1 MKKLM
6 LLLCLVSISS
16 LAQTRGN
23 KKIEKRFFKVENLE
37 VISVNLYAKI
47 SVDLAEEEG
56 MTIEMDE
63 NLFDK
68 IDTEVLDGRLDLSQ
82 LKWIQ
87 PSQKIIIKIGAPRL
101 KRVVQDTHGTLR
113 VLNVNNETIQITA
126 PLGKVIVSG
135 QTEDLRLAIENG
147 EVDASELNADKARVN
162 IWGWGKAKVFVEN
175 ELFTKLSEDAKLE
188 MINQPNK
195 LSGDTQRF
203 LRKKRAS
210 SNQEIKWISFKIKNN
225 SWNRNHFVV
234 VGPKQNGGRFSYG
247 FPMMPGLSKK
257 ERWTVGTKVYKVNK
271 IGLRKLLVTI
281 KAEDEGKVVQ
291 LFSKE

>member
-6 LLLCLVSISS
+6 ILLMLISISS
-16 LAQTRGN
+16 LAQTKGN
-23 KKIEKRFFKVENLE
+23 KKIEERFFKIQDVEVLMIDLN
-37 VISVNLYAKI
+37 AKVT
-47 SVDLAEEEG
+47 VDMSLEEG
-56 MTIEMDE
+56 MTIATDE

-68 IDTEVLDGRLDLSQ
+68 IDTEVIDGRLELGQ

-87 PSQKIIIKIGAPRL
+87 PSQKIIITIGAPKL
-101 KRVVQDTHGTLR
+101 KRIIQDTHGTLR
-113 VLNVNNETIQITA
+113 VQNVNTTNLNIMA

-135 QTEDLRLAIENG
+135 KTDRLSLGIENG
-147 EVDASELNADKARVN
+147 EIDASELKVINARVN
-162 IWGWGKAKVFVEN
+162 IWGWGKAIVYTEN
-175 ELFTKLSEDAKLE
+175 ELFAKLNEDAKLS
-188 MINQPNK
+188 IVNTPKK
-195 LSGDTQRF
+195 LKGDA
-203 LRKKRAS
+203 RKHYRKVKKES
-210 SNQEIKWISFKIKNN
+210 KKEIKWISFKIKNN

-281 KAEDEGKVVQ
+281 TAEDEGKTVK
-291 LFSKE
+291 LFKKK